1 MKDRKKRLMLMTTVS
16 VLGRAE
22 VKSPVVEVDSEKIR
36 LSGTA
41 SLLANSDSI
50 CVVGQE
56 YYS

>member
-1 MKDRKKRLMLMTTVS
+1 MLMTTVS